1 MVPPPSQNI
10 AGVCNQ
16 ISLLILYY
24 ISSILVTL
32 FKVIVA
38 HIQVPNIFDFIL
50 SSSSSILTLKY
61 SFFLFLKFLLASHLT
76 LFVLSTL
83 LWLGFYTLLFCFLWC
98 KKPKHS
104 SSNCSLWCFNSC
116 RFRPSLAEVLIFS
129 LMFSQALFM
138 SSLSYFFQ
146 SCSVFIISVW
156 YCFITFSSFSFLRL
170 NLFPSNF
177 CASFLHTA
185 NLSLTFATTR

>member
-138 SSLSYFFQ
+138 SSSSFTFSKAANLF
-146 SCSVFIISVW
+146 VISIW
-156 YCFITFSSFSFLRL
+156 YCFLTPSSFSYLRL
-170 NLFPSNF
+170 NISQSNF
-177 CASFLHTA
+177 CAAVYLLPIFP
-185 NLSLTFATTR
+185 